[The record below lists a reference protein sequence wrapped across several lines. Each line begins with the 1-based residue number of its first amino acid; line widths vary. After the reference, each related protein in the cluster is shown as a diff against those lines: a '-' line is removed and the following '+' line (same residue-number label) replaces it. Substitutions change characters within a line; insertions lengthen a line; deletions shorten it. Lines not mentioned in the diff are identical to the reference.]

1 MEIRMEENHR
11 EITSLLNSSDAQS
24 SHVVVE
30 ISSMEEDVIRKLYE
44 ASKIGCVQT
53 LKTFIKENP
62 NLIHKVLI
70 YTSSITTE
78 TPLLHISVSQGHL
91 EFTRLLL
98 DHIPQLATEVDAFQR
113 TPLHI
118 ACSNNGDME
127 IIRAL
132 LEKNTSSCLVQDLNG
147 FIPLHYA
154 VISENIEMMKLL
166 IKARPQSIL
175 MKALHNNNG
184 KTVLH
189 LCVEGNYLEGMKLL
203 IPQTLLFDKDF
214 LNTMD
219 DEGNTILDLS
229 LTLRRIEMVGYLLTI
244 PEAKTRTNDTKEKIL
259 ESQKI
264 TKARNR
270 KTKRRELVSLCT
282 KKKSIGLWKVWKKK
296 LKYKGDWVQEVQGT
310 MMLVA
315 TVIATVTF
323 QGGVNPPGGVWQQD
337 TPFVYSS
344 FNDATKNCLNEF
356 YMNFGLYDLFSY
368 SNTTVL
374 FAAGTGVMK
383 SQQPEVYSIYIWVNT
398 VSFLASMTVIL
409 MIVSRFPLKNR
420 ICSWLL
426 AFAMCIAVLSLA
438 IGSHSHLDGEDFG
451 GRRTGFPTSHNS
463 HSHLDGEELMPPFHL

>member
-1 MEIRMEENHR
+1 
-11 EITSLLNSSDAQS
+11 
-24 SHVVVE
+24 
-30 ISSMEEDVIRKLYE
+30 
-44 ASKIGCVQT
+44 
-53 LKTFIKENP
+53 
-62 NLIHKVLI
+62 
-70 YTSSITTE
+70 
-78 TPLLHISVSQGHL
+78 
-91 EFTRLLL
+91 
-98 DHIPQLATEVDAFQR
+98 
-113 TPLHI
+113 
-118 ACSNNGDME
+118 
-127 IIRAL
+127 
-132 LEKNTSSCLVQDLNG
+132 
-147 FIPLHYA
+147 
-154 VISENIEMMKLL
+154 
-166 IKARPQSIL
+166 
-175 MKALHNNNG
+175 
-184 KTVLH
+184 
-189 LCVEGNYLEGMKLL
+189 
-203 IPQTLLFDKDF
+203 
-214 LNTMD
+214 
-219 DEGNTILDLS
+219 
-229 LTLRRIEMVGYLLTI
+229 MVGYLLTI

-438 IGSHSHLDGEDFG
+438 IGYLLGVKMVHLLNFPDGRIFAPYSIFSLTIICWLGVVGLVCLCFIARILIWMVKTLGVVGLVFLRLITRILIWMVKNLCHPFTSKIKSHSFNV
-451 GRRTGFPTSHNS
+451 NS
-463 HSHLDGEELMPPFHL
+463 TRFLRFFQYCSST